1 MATIRTAIQLQ
12 DRFTPVIRNMSNALN
27 MTLSSFEALQRASHN
42 AVDTAS
48 IQAARQ
54 SLASV
59 EVGINEIEQGIR
71 EANGQQQQFNNT
83 VRGGGSAIDSMAGK
97 IKSMVGAY
105 IGIRSLGA
113 GMQATDTYVSNNAR
127 LDLINDGLQTQAEL
141 QDKIYQAA
149 QRSRGEYNAMVNTVA
164 KLGLLAGDAFG
175 SNDELIAFTELMN
188 KSFKIS
194 GASTQESTNAMY
206 QLTQAM
212 ASGRLQGDEY
222 RSIIEN
228 APMLANA
235 IAEYCDV
242 SRGELKEL
250 ASDGAISADIIKAA
264 VFATADDIEG
274 KFATLPMT
282 FSDVWTS
289 IKNTA
294 VQQFSGLMQKI
305 NGFLNSNTG
314 QAMVNGISSAIGVMS
329 MVLGVALEMIMSVA
343 NFFSDNWST
352 IEPIIWGIVGAL
364 AIYAGYLLLTNGL
377 ELISEGLK
385 IAACIA
391 SYAHAAA
398 TRTLAR
404 DTAVATAAQ
413 HGFNTA
419 LLASPITWIIAAI
432 ILIIVLIYSVVGAIN
447 SVTGSTYSA
456 TGVICGVL
464 STAFAFIHNL
474 FFGLLE
480 LVFGMIEYFYN
491 TFITF
496 ANFFGNLFNDPIAA
510 IINLFADLADNVL
523 GVLEKIASAMDFI
536 FGSNMAGTVSEWRG
550 SLKSMAENAV
560 KEHGNGTYQ
569 DRVSELNIDETL
581 AGLGVNMER
590 TKYSDA
596 YDTGYWAGKYIDE
609 QLGSAFKMPNMD
621 DLTSGIPDYS
631 SMGQNLDNIAGDTGK
646 MSDSLDTSEEDLK
659 YLRDIA
665 EQEAINR
672 FTTAEIKVDMGGVN
686 NTVNSNADLDG
697 IADYLAVKVEEQMK
711 IAAEGVH
718 E

>member
-105 IGIRSLGA
+105 VGIRSLGA

-127 LDLINDGLQTQAEL
+127 LDLINDDLQTQAEL

-235 IAEYCDV
+235 IAEYCGV
-242 SRGELKEL
+242 SRGELKQL
-250 ASDGAISADIIKAA
+250 ASDGAISADVIKAA
-264 VFATADDIEG
+264 VFSTADEIES
-274 KFATLPMT
+274 KYVTLPQT
-282 FSDVWTS
+282 FSSVWTS

-294 VQQFSGLMQKI
+294 IQQFSGIMKKV
-305 NGFLNSNTG
+305 NEFLNSDVG
-314 QAMVNGISSAIGVMS
+314 SKVVSGISSAIGTIS
-329 MVLGVALEMIMSVA
+329 MLLGGALDMIMLIA
-343 NFFSDNWST
+343 TLFIDNWSW
-352 IEPIIWGIVGAL
+352 IEPIIWGVVAALIVYNATMGIGWLNTIKSAAALVAKTVADWAETAAILALTVAQQGLNAAL
-364 AIYAGYLLLTNGL
+364 AM
-377 ELISEGLK
+377 
-385 IAACIA
+385 C
-391 SYAHAAA
+391 
-398 TRTLAR
+398 
-404 DTAVATAAQ
+404 
-413 HGFNTA
+413 
-419 LLASPITWIIAAI
+419 PITWIIVAVI
-432 ILIIVLIYSVVGAIN
+432 ILISVFYAVIGAIN
-447 SVTGSTYSA
+447 HFAGTSISA
-456 TGVICGVL
+456 TGVIVGAFF
-464 STAFAFIHNL
+464 TACTFISNL
-474 FFGLLE
+474 FMGLLE
-480 LVFGMIEYFYN
+480 LVFGIIEYFYN
-491 TFITF
+491 TFI
-496 ANFFGNLFNDPIAA
+496 AFGNFLGNVFNDPIGA

-523 GVLEKIASAMDFI
+523 GVLEKIASAMDFV
-536 FGSNMAGTVSEWRG
+536 FGSNMASTVSGWRDG
-550 SLKSMAENAV
+550 LKSMAENAV
-560 KEHGNGTYQ
+560 KEYGNGTYK
-569 DRVSELNIDETL
+569 DRVSELNIDEAL
-581 AGLGVNMER
+581 ASLGVNLER
-590 TKYSDA
+590 TSYSDA
-596 YDTGYWAGKYIDE
+596 YDTGYWAGE
-609 QLGSAFKMPNMD
+609 QLDNKVSELLNPSFDTSNM
-621 DLTSGIPDYS
+621 GFDYG

-646 MSDSLDTSEEDLK
+646 MSDNLDTSEEDLK

>member
-42 AVDTAS
+42 AVDTAN

-105 IGIRSLGA
+105 VGIRSLGA

-127 LDLINDGLQTQAEL
+127 LDLINEGLQTQAEL

-235 IAEYCDV
+235 IAEYCGV
-242 SRGELKEL
+242 SRGELKQL
-250 ASDGAISADIIKAA
+250 ASDGAISADVIKAA
-264 VFATADDIEG
+264 VFSTADEIES
-274 KFATLPMT
+274 KYATLPQT
-282 FSDVWTS
+282 FSSVWTS

-294 VQQFSGLMQKI
+294 IQQFSGIMKKV
-305 NGFLNSNTG
+305 NEFLNSDVG
-314 QAMVNGISSAIGVMS
+314 SKVVSGISSAIGTMS
-329 MVLGVALEMIMSVA
+329 MLLGGALDMIMLIA
-343 NFFSDNWST
+343 TLFIDNWSW
-352 IEPIIWGIVGAL
+352 IEPIIWGVVAALIVYNATMGIGWLNTIKSAAALVAKTVVDWAETAAILALTVAQQGLNAAL
-364 AIYAGYLLLTNGL
+364 AM
-377 ELISEGLK
+377 
-385 IAACIA
+385 C
-391 SYAHAAA
+391 
-398 TRTLAR
+398 
-404 DTAVATAAQ
+404 
-413 HGFNTA
+413 
-419 LLASPITWIIAAI
+419 PITWIIVAVI
-432 ILIIVLIYSVVGAIN
+432 ILISVFYAVIGAIN
-447 SVTGSTYSA
+447 HFAGTSISA
-456 TGVICGVL
+456 TGVIVGAFF
-464 STAFAFIHNL
+464 TACTFISNL
-474 FFGLLE
+474 FMGLLE
-480 LVFGMIEYFYN
+480 LVFGIIEYFYN
-491 TFITF
+491 TFI
-496 ANFFGNLFNDPIAA
+496 AFGNFLGNVFNDPIGA

-523 GVLEKIASAMDFI
+523 GVLEKIASAMDFV
-536 FGSNMAGTVSEWRG
+536 FGSNMASTVSGWRDG
-550 SLKSMAENAV
+550 LKSMAENAV
-560 KEHGNGTYQ
+560 KEYGNGTYK
-569 DRVSELNIDETL
+569 DRVSELNIDEAL
-581 AGLGVNMER
+581 ASLGVNLER
-590 TKYSDA
+590 TSYSDA
-596 YDTGYWAGKYIDE
+596 YDAGYWAGE
-609 QLGSAFKMPNMD
+609 QLDNKVSGLLNPSFDTSNM
-621 DLTSGIPDYS
+621 GFDYG